1 MTTDLDDQYRDAT
14 LKVQVDVKK
23 YEDARGSYAVRAT
36 LTDTKGNK
44 VKEMLSDRFTMD
56 GKGKKSVELSSQVSN
71 PDKWTCETPVLYG
84 LKLELL
90 NESGTVM
97 QEIDSKMGFKET
109 EIRHQTFYLNG
120 KPIKVNAQNTHMQHP
135 ELGHTMNE

>member
-1 MTTDLDDQYRDAT
+1 M
-14 LKVQVDVKK
+14 DVKK

-36 LTDTKGNK
+36 LTDPKGNK

-97 QEIDSKMGFKET
+97 QEIDSKMGFKEMGP
-109 EIRHQTFYLNG
+109 EEKKDGIRYTPMKLEF
-120 KPIKVNAQNTHMQHP
+120 
-135 ELGHTMNE
+135 